1 MDCSMCLYLINNQH
15 PFIAEENIPCYKV
28 VDKTKGGYLTPF
40 QKYPIDKVPCDVVA
54 QGDHDLSFLG
64 SHPIV
69 EGGFIH
75 VYLDKSSAVLIAKT
89 TLTLRGTTI
98 LEGYIPKGMMYYK
111 EGYEAAAVMIHLD
124 KEL

>member
-1 MDCSMCLYLINNQH
+1 MDYSMCLYLINNQH

-64 SHPIV
+64 SHPVIT
-69 EGGFIH
+69 GGFIH
-75 VYLDKSSAVLIAKT
+75 VYLDKACAINATELAF
-89 TLTLRGTTI
+89 LHGTVV
-98 LEGYIPKGMMYYK
+98 LEGYIPKGTTYFK
-111 EGYEAAAVMIHLD
+111 EELEAAAVMIHLD

>member
-1 MDCSMCLYLINNQH
+1 MDCSMCLYLINDQH

-64 SHPIV
+64 SHPVIQ
-69 EGGFIH
+69 GGFIH
-75 VYLDKSSAVLIAKT
+75 VYLDKARAINATELSFLH
-89 TLTLRGTTI
+89 GTVV

-111 EGYEAAAVMIHLD
+111 ENYEAAAVMIHLD
-124 KEL
+124 REL